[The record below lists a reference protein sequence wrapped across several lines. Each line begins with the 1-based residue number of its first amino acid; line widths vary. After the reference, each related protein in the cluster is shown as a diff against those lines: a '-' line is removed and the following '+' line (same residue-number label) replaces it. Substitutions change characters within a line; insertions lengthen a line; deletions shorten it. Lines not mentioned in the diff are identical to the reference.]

1 LDFRNIPPA
10 ANKYGHSS
18 TLTCKV
24 LPELASEVQQAIQ
37 SGHFPA
43 YRTQSDL
50 IRHAVQEH
58 LIRLGEDMPGSVELD
73 ALTVVTEIMAKEQ
86 KAVAWLETTREA
98 EGVLLDHLKH
108 GRYNDATR
116 LYNSLAK
123 LIYELPDGE
132 IQIEALNV
140 LQQFDHL
147 RATITLDFNTGDEA

>member
-1 LDFRNIPPA
+1 
-10 ANKYGHSS
+10 
-18 TLTCKV
+18 
-24 LPELASEVQQAIQ
+24 
-37 SGHFPA
+37 
-43 YRTQSDL
+43 
-50 IRHAVQEH
+50 
-58 LIRLGEDMPGSVELD
+58 MPGSVELD